1 MTDPGPEIQMAE
13 ERLDKNTRLLYRTL
27 IRVALPIAL
36 QSLIGSSLNLVDNMM
51 VGSLGEEPLA
61 AVGVG
66 VQIFLIFWMI
76 CYGFCS
82 GCATF
87 MAQFWGTEDL
97 PHIRKT
103 IGFAVMCCTG
113 VGLFFALAG
122 FFAPGTIM
130 RIFTNIPEIIEIGV
144 PYIKICSPC
153 FLCTAICVPFETAL
167 RATQQTHIPLF
178 VSIAVFSTNTFLNY
192 VFIFGSFGAPRM
204 GVAGAALATTIA
216 RVVQLI
222 AILCVVFVRKNKIAG
237 RLSEY
242 FGWHKEFVV
251 RVVKNSIP
259 TTFNE
264 MLWAL
269 GFSMYVAAFARIGA
283 TEYAAVQASNTIQN
297 LLQMA
302 GFSIGDALLILVGQ
316 RLGEGKLDE
325 AYGLAKRLLRIAVF
339 VGLAFGGLLIL
350 VAKPLLGLFAFTPEG
365 NRYAFFILI
374 VYGATM
380 VFTLYNGINV
390 TGVLRCGGDTRFAMF
405 IDVGSVWCIGVPL
418 AFLSALVFHWPI
430 YFCVLAVKI
439 EEMTKCGILTWR
451 FLSRKWVRNVIH
463 DID

>member
-1 MTDPGPEIQMAE
+1 MAE
-13 ERLDKNTRLLYRTL
+13 ERLDRNTKLLYRTL
-27 IRVALPIAL
+27 VRVALPIAL

-51 VGSLGEEPLA
+51 VGSLGETPLA

-66 VQIFLIFWMI
+66 IQVFLIFWMI

-87 MAQFWGTEDL
+87 MAQFWGVKDL

-103 IGFAVMCCTG
+103 IGFALTCCIT
-113 VGLFFALAG
+113 VGLIFFLVC
-122 FFAPGTIM
+122 FFAPGAVLRVYTD
-130 RIFTNIPEIIEIGV
+130 IPDIIELGS
-144 PYIKICSPC
+144 PYVKVGSPC
-153 FLCTAICVPFETAL
+153 FLFTAVAVPFETAL

-178 VSIAVFSTNTFLNY
+178 VSIAAFSLNTFLNY
-192 VFIFGSFGAPRM
+192 VFIFGHFGAPRLE
-204 GVAGAALATTIA
+204 VTGAALATSIA
-216 RVVQLI
+216 RGVQVL
-222 AILCVVFVRKNKIAG
+222 AIIFVVFVRKNKIAG
-237 RLSEY
+237 RFSRF
-242 FGWHKEFVV
+242 FGWSGDFIR
-251 RVVKNSIP
+251 RVVKNSLP
-259 TTFNE
+259 TTCNE

-269 GFSMYVAAFARIGA
+269 GFSMYVAAFARIGD

-325 AYGLAKRLLRIAVF
+325 AYGLAKRLLRIAVI
-339 VGLAFGGLLIL
+339 VGIVFGGLLIL
-350 VAKPLLGLFAFTPEG
+350 IAKPLLTLFAFTPEG
-365 NRYAFFILI
+365 SRYAFFILI

-380 VFTLYNGINV
+380 ALTLYNGINI

-430 YFCVLAVKI
+430 YFCVLAVKV
-439 EEMTKCGILTWR
+439 EEMIKCGILTYR
-451 FLSRKWVRNVIH
+451 FRSKKWVRNVIH
-463 DID
+463 GIE

>member
-1 MTDPGPEIQMAE
+1 MTE
-13 ERLDKNTRLLYRTL
+13 ERLDKNTRLLYRAL
-27 IRVALPIAL
+27 IKVALPIAL

-51 VGSLGEEPLA
+51 VGSLGEGPLA

-87 MAQFWGTEDL
+87 MAQFWGAKDL
-97 PHIRKT
+97 PHIRRT
-103 IGFAVMCCTG
+103 IGFAFTCCVT
-113 VGLFFALAG
+113 VGLIFTLVC

-130 RIFTNIPEIIEIGV
+130 RIFTNIPEIIQLGI
-144 PYIKICSPC
+144 PYVKVGSPC
-153 FLCTAICVPFETAL
+153 FVCIAVAVPFETAL

-178 VSIAVFSTNTFLNY
+178 VSIIVFSSNTFLNY
-192 VFIFGSFGAPRM
+192 IFIFGHFGAPRL

-216 RVVQLI
+216 RIIQVA
-222 AILCVVFVRKNKIAG
+222 AIIFVVFIRKNEISG
-237 RLSEY
+237 RLPEF
-242 FGWHKEFVV
+242 FGWQKKFVT
-251 RVVKNSIP
+251 RVIRNSLP

-325 AYGLAKRLLRIAVF
+325 AFGLAKRLLRIAVT
-339 VGLAFGGLLIL
+339 VGIIFGGLLIL
-350 VAKPLLGLFAFTPEG
+350 IAKPVLRLFAFTPEG
-365 NRYAFFILI
+365 NQYAFYILI

-380 VFTLYNGINV
+380 VFTLYNGINI
-390 TGVLRCGGDTRFAMF
+390 TGVLRCGGDTRFAMLV
-405 IDVGSVWCIGVPL
+405 DVGSVWCIGVPL

-430 YFCVLAVKI
+430 FFCVLAVKV
-439 EEMTKCGILTWR
+439 EEITKCGILTYR
-451 FLSRKWVRNVIH
+451 FLSKKWVRNVIH
-463 DID
+463 NIDD

>member
-1 MTDPGPEIQMAE
+1 MTE
-13 ERLDKNTRLLYRTL
+13 ERLDRNTKLLYRTL
-27 IRVALPIAL
+27 VRVALPIAL

-51 VGSLGEEPLA
+51 VGSLGETPLA

-66 VQIFLIFWMI
+66 IQVFLIFWMI

-87 MAQFWGTEDL
+87 MAQFWGVKDL

-103 IGFAVMCCTG
+103 IGFALTCCTT
-113 VGLFFALAG
+113 VGLIFFLIC
-122 FFAPGTIM
+122 FFTPGTVL
-130 RIFTNIPEIIEIGV
+130 RIYTDIPDIIELGS
-144 PYIKICSPC
+144 PYVKVGAPC
-153 FLCTAICVPFETAL
+153 FLFTAIAVPFETAL

-178 VSIAVFSTNTFLNY
+178 VSIAAFSLNTFLNY
-192 VFIFGSFGAPRM
+192 VFIFGNFGAPRLE
-204 GVAGAALATTIA
+204 VTGAALATSIA
-216 RVVQLI
+216 RGVQVL
-222 AILCVVFVRKNKIAG
+222 AIIFVVFVRKNKIAG
-237 RLSEY
+237 RLSGF
-242 FGWHKEFVV
+242 FGWGRDFIR
-251 RVVKNSIP
+251 RVVKNSLP
-259 TTFNE
+259 TTCNE

-269 GFSMYVAAFARIGA
+269 GFSMYVAAFARIGD

-325 AYGLAKRLLRIAVF
+325 AYGLAKRLLRIAII
-339 VGLAFGGLLIL
+339 VGIVFGGLLIL
-350 VAKPLLGLFAFTPEG
+350 IAKPILTLFAFTPEG
-365 NRYAFFILI
+365 SRYAFFILI

-380 VFTLYNGINV
+380 ALTLYNGINI

-430 YFCVLAVKI
+430 YFCVLAVKV
-439 EEMTKCGILTWR
+439 EEMVKCGILTYR
-451 FLSRKWVRNVIH
+451 FRSKKWVRNVIH
-463 DID
+463 GIE

>member
-1 MTDPGPEIQMAE
+1 MAE

-27 IRVALPIAL
+27 VRVALPIAL

-51 VGSLGEEPLA
+51 VGSLGEGPLA

-87 MAQFWGTEDL
+87 MAQFWGAKDL
-97 PHIRKT
+97 PHIRRT
-103 IGFAVMCCTG
+103 IGFAFTCCVTI
-113 VGLFFALAG
+113 GLIFTLVC
-122 FFAPGTIM
+122 FFAPGMIM
-130 RIFTNIPEIIEIGV
+130 RIFTNIPEIIELGIPYVKIG
-144 PYIKICSPC
+144 SPC
-153 FLCTAICVPFETAL
+153 FVCIAVAVPFETAL

-178 VSIAVFSTNTFLNY
+178 VSIIVFSSNTFLNY
-192 VFIFGSFGAPRM
+192 VFIFGHFGAPRL

-216 RVVQLI
+216 RFIQVA
-222 AILCVVFVRKNKIAG
+222 AILFVVFIRKNKISG
-237 RLSEY
+237 RLTEF
-242 FGWHKEFVV
+242 FGWQKKFVT
-251 RVVKNSIP
+251 RVIRNSLP

-325 AYGLAKRLLRIAVF
+325 AFGLAKRLLRIAVT
-339 VGLAFGGLLIL
+339 VGIVFGGLLIL
-350 VAKPLLGLFAFTPEG
+350 IAKPVLHLFAFTPEG
-365 NRYAFFILI
+365 NQYAFYILI

-380 VFTLYNGINV
+380 VFTLYNGINI
-390 TGVLRCGGDTRFAMF
+390 TGVLRCGGDTRFAML

-430 YFCVLAVKI
+430 FFCVLAVKI
-439 EEMTKCGILTWR
+439 EEITKCGILTYR
-451 FLSRKWVRNVIH
+451 FLSKKWVRNVIH
-463 DID
+463 NIDE

>member
-1 MTDPGPEIQMAE
+1 MAE

-27 IRVALPIAL
+27 VRVALPIAL

-51 VGSLGEEPLA
+51 VGSLGEGPLA

-87 MAQFWGTEDL
+87 MAQFWGAKDL
-97 PHIRKT
+97 PHIRRT
-103 IGFAVMCCTG
+103 IGFAFTCCVT
-113 VGLFFALAG
+113 VGLIFTLVC

-130 RIFTNIPEIIEIGV
+130 RIFTNIPEIIQLGIPYVKIG
-144 PYIKICSPC
+144 SPC
-153 FLCTAICVPFETAL
+153 FVCIAVAVPFETAL

-178 VSIAVFSTNTFLNY
+178 VSIIVFSSNTFLNY
-192 VFIFGSFGAPRM
+192 VFIFGHFGAPRL

-216 RVVQLI
+216 RVIQI
-222 AILCVVFVRKNKIAG
+222 AAIIFVVFIRKNKISG
-237 RLSEY
+237 RLPEF
-242 FGWHKEFVV
+242 FGWQKKFVT
-251 RVVKNSIP
+251 RVIRNSLP

-325 AYGLAKRLLRIAVF
+325 AFGLAKRLLRIAVI
-339 VGLAFGGLLIL
+339 VGIVFGGLLIL
-350 VAKPLLGLFAFTPEG
+350 IAKPVLRLFAFTPEG
-365 NRYAFFILI
+365 NQYAFYILI

-380 VFTLYNGINV
+380 VFTLYNGINI
-390 TGVLRCGGDTRFAMF
+390 TGVLRCGGDTRFAML

-430 YFCVLAVKI
+430 FFCVLAVKV
-439 EEMTKCGILTWR
+439 EEITKCGILTYR
-451 FLSRKWVRNVIH
+451 FLSKKWVRNVIH
-463 DID
+463 NIDE

>member
-1 MTDPGPEIQMAE
+1 MTE
-13 ERLDKNTRLLYRTL
+13 ERLDKNTRLLYRAL
-27 IRVALPIAL
+27 IKVALPIAL

-51 VGSLGEEPLA
+51 VGSLGEEALA

-66 VQIFLIFWMI
+66 VQIFLIYWMI

-87 MAQFWGTEDL
+87 MAQFWGVKDL
-97 PHIRKT
+97 PHIRRT
-103 IGFAVMCCTG
+103 IGFALTCCSV
-113 VGLFFALAG
+113 VGLLFFLVC
-122 FFAPGTIM
+122 FFAPGAIM
-130 RIFTNIPEIIEIGV
+130 RIFTDISDIIEIGI
-144 PYIKICSPC
+144 PYVKIGSPC
-153 FLCTAICVPFETAL
+153 FLCIAIAVPFETAL

-178 VSIAVFSTNTFLNY
+178 VSIAVFSSNTFLNY
-192 VFIFGSFGAPRM
+192 VFIFGHFGAPKM

-216 RVVQLI
+216 RIIQVA
-222 AILCVVFVRKNKIAG
+222 AIIFMVFARKNKIAG
-237 RLSEY
+237 RLTEF
-242 FGWHKEFVV
+242 FGWGKEFVR
-251 RVVKNSIP
+251 RVIKNSLP
-259 TTFNE
+259 TTCNE
-264 MLWAL
+264 MLWAI

-302 GFSIGDALLILVGQ
+302 GFSIGDAMLILVGQ

-325 AYGLAKRLLRIAVF
+325 AYGLAKRLLRIAVI
-339 VGLAFGGLLIL
+339 VGLTFGSILIL
-350 VAKPLLGLFAFTPEG
+350 IAKPLLTLFAFTPAG

-380 VFTLYNGINV
+380 ALTMFNGINI

-430 YFCVLAVKI
+430 YFCVLAVKV
-439 EEMTKCGILTWR
+439 EEMVKCGILTYR
-451 FLSRKWVRNVIH
+451 FRSKKWVKNVIH
-463 DID
+463 GID